1 MKKIFLIRH
10 AKSSWDETWLR
21 DHDRPLAPRGL
32 KAAPIMGKRL
42 LKTEIF
48 PDLIISST
56 AKRAK
61 ETASLI
67 AKELGIA
74 NQKIVLDSSLYHA
87 PPSTYLKVIRQQP
100 ESIQT
105 LFLVGHN
112 PGMTDLIQNL
122 GVPLDNLPTAGICG
136 FTCLAKTWK
145 DFSEENSQLI
155 FIDYPKKSS

>member
-10 AKSSWDETWLR
+10 AKSSWDEPWLR

-42 LKTEIF
+42 LKKEIF

-56 AKRAK
+56 AERAK
-61 ETASLI
+61 ETAILV
-67 AKELGIA
+67 AKELGTT
-74 NQKIVLDSSLYHA
+74 NQKIVLESSLYHA

-112 PGMTDLIQNL
+112 PGMTDLIQKL
-122 GVPLDNLPTAGICG
+122 GVDLDNLPTAGICG
-136 FTCLAKTWK
+136 FTCLANTWK
-145 DFSEENSQLI
+145 EFSKENSQLI
-155 FIDYPKKSS
+155 FIDYPKKST

>member
-10 AKSSWDETWLR
+10 AKSSWDEPWLR
-21 DHDRPLAPRGL
+21 DHDRPLAQRGL

-42 LKTEIF
+42 LKKEIF

-56 AKRAK
+56 AERAK
-61 ETASLI
+61 ETAILV
-67 AKELGIA
+67 AKELGTN
-74 NQKIVLDSSLYHA
+74 NQKIVLESSLYHA

-122 GVPLDNLPTAGICG
+122 GVDLDNLPTAGICG
-136 FTCLAKTWK
+136 FTCLANTWK
-145 DFSEENSQLI
+145 EFSKENSQLI
-155 FIDYPKKSS
+155 FIDYPKKST

>member
-10 AKSSWDETWLR
+10 AKSSWDEPWSR

-42 LKTEIF
+42 SKKDIF

-56 AKRAK
+56 AERAK
-61 ETASLI
+61 ETAILI
-67 AKELGIA
+67 AKELGTTD
-74 NQKIVLDSSLYHA
+74 QKIVLESMLYHA
-87 PPSTYLKVIRQQP
+87 PPSTYLNVIRQQT

-122 GVPLDNLPTAGICG
+122 GVDLDNLPTAGICG

-145 DFSEENSQLI
+145 EFSKENCRFI
-155 FIDYPKKSS
+155 FIDYPKKTT

>member
-10 AKSSWDETWLR
+10 AKSSWDEPWSR

-42 LKTEIF
+42 SKKDIF

-56 AKRAK
+56 AERAK
-61 ETASLI
+61 ETAILI
-67 AKELGIA
+67 AKELGTA
-74 NQKIVLDSSLYHA
+74 DQKIVLESRLYHA
-87 PPSTYLKVIRQQP
+87 PPSTYLNVIRQQP

-122 GVPLDNLPTAGICG
+122 GVDLDNLPTAGICG
-136 FTCLAKTWK
+136 FTCLANTWK
-145 DFSEENSQLI
+145 EFSEENSQLI
-155 FIDYPKKSS
+155 FIDYPKKST